1 MHQGYVLKL
10 PNKFLQQHGGKIRD
24 GLTVLKCMAAIG
36 KCAGLP
42 LSLEGMPRNVVS
54 MAIRLGRRSR
64 QWPLTLAAT
73 YLTLAAAV
81 ATSGS
86 DCVLLASG
94 LSPRCR
100 SDALTLTGR
109 GQGRKVVRRAA
120 QQRRLRRGL
129 PGSAH
134 HRRELAHLIGDGQGL
149 PGAEGIGEGRSSKER
164 VAYAN
169 KLFECASLLFCA
181 GGGPVR
187 GPKPDAVRPGEVRGR
202 RRQRRVGVSPQQ
214 GAPRLS
220 LSLSPLFAR

>member
-1 MHQGYVLKL
+1 MHMHQGYVLKL

-24 GLTVLKCMAAIG
+24 GLTVLKCIAAIG

-42 LSLEGMPRNVVS
+42 LGLEGMPRNVVS
-54 MAIRLGRRSR
+54 MAIRLGPRSR

-73 YLTLAAAV
+73 YLTRAAAV

-86 DCVLLASG
+86 DCMPFASG
-94 LSPRCR
+94 LSHQKCP

-109 GQGRKVVRRAA
+109 GQGRKPVRRAA

-187 GPKPDAVRPGEVRGR
+187 
-202 RRQRRVGVSPQQ
+202 
-214 GAPRLS
+214 
-220 LSLSPLFAR
+220 